1 MGCWWGQADMMEYL
15 TLRQMEEVLK
25 TNVVPISRPPTQMSI
40 VKMFF
45 KIPIFSTKSDWLIY
59 TSTSKST
66 IHLEKTTVTFYN
78 QTVSNLLQ
86 PNCF

>member
-25 TNVVPISRPPTQMSI
+25 TNVVPISRPSTQMSI

-66 IHLEKTTVTFYN
+66 IHLEKTTVVW
-78 QTVSNLLQ
+78 QG
-86 PNCF
+86 